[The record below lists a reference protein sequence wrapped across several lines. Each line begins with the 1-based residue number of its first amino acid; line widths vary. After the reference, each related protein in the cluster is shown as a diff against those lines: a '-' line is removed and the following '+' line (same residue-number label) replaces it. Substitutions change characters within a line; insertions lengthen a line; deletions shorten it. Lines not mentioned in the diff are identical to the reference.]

1 MMAFLITEA
10 EEIQIMEELLILA
23 VDQMLIAE
31 QTEAEL
37 LIQDL
42 NLEDVLKL
50 ETMHGLIDHLC
61 EETAL
66 LAGQITTQ

>member
-1 MMAFLITEA
+1 MLTEVITETIIMMAFLITEA

-37 LIQDL
+37 PIQDL
-42 NLEDVLKL
+42 NLEDV
-50 ETMHGLIDHLC
+50 
-61 EETAL
+61 
-66 LAGQITTQ
+66 